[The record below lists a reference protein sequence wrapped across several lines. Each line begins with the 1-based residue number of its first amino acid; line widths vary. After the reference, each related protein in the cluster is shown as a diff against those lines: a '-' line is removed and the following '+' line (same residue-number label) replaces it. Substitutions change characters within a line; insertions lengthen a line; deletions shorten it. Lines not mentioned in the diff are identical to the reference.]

1 MQSKVRIRKLFIIAF
16 ETAKNILDSI
26 HLPTDMRQVCRT
38 DQKELGKGVV
48 GEEELGYQNTLHKK
62 IDTDMEEQD
71 MKSAKFKR
79 NQPNNWNKGYYT
91 GELRA
96 P

>member
-1 MQSKVRIRKLFIIAF
+1 
-16 ETAKNILDSI
+16 
-26 HLPTDMRQVCRT
+26 MRQVCRT

-48 GEEELGYQNTLHKK
+48 GEEELGYQNTLYQK